1 MPGAGFS
8 GKDGTVK
15 IAATDIFE
23 IRNWKFNPKS
33 NNPKYASNKTS
44 GYKRTVAGVKEG
56 SGSMS
61 GAWDHSND
69 FLAVVDVGTSATLKL
84 YTDATHFFSVPSV
97 IDDVSV
103 NVDVDN
109 GEIVSWDANFSANGA
124 WTNPAA
130 PMTAPMG
137 FGQQQRQGGRDQFDR
152 PPEVET
158 SGGFTAEQ
166 MRSIADV
173 AAASALAA
181 VQAFFDRM
189 NPNVNPN
196 AAQNSE
202 PATAEPV
209 VMAEPGGS
217 GPTPELIPTQT
228 AAEKPKEPAVRPM
241 TKAEIRAKQEADAEA
256 KKKPAG

>member
-15 IAATDIFE
+15 IASTDIYE

-33 NNPKYASNKTS
+33 NNPKYASNRTS

-61 GAWDHSND
+61 GAWDHTND
-69 FLAVVDVGTSATLKL
+69 FLAVVNVGTSATLKL

-130 PMTAPMG
+130 PMTAPAG
-137 FGQQQRQGGRDQFDR
+137 FGERQGYAGRDRLDA
-152 PPEVET
+152 PPIQEA
-158 SGGFTAEQ
+158 GGFTADQ
-166 MRSIADV
+166 MRSIADI
-173 AAASALAA
+173 AASSALAA

-196 AAQNSE
+196 AAANSAQNSE
-202 PATAEPV
+202 PGEAV
-209 VMAEPGGS
+209 VMAEPGGAAP
-217 GPTPELIPTQT
+217 GEPV
-228 AAEKPKEPAVRPM
+228 AAEKSEAKEPKLRPM
-241 TKAEIRAKQEADAEA
+241 TKAEFRAKQEADAEA